1 MFDWSMHL
9 LNMTSPKPPQIYK
22 SPEMDTVEYVFFKD
36 TSIKFLTGNPIPST
50 PGWPLNPWIFG
61 FQPWQSHRRRKT
73 RKHRPPSTLHAAS
86 SHAMLWV
93 GKPGALWCL
102 EEWWNGD
109 CFTKNGFMMIHGYHK
124 LSLLSLWPVNVNIGS
139 RSFSKNVWAA

>member
-1 MFDWSMHL
+1 
-9 LNMTSPKPPQIYK
+9 
-22 SPEMDTVEYVFFKD
+22 
-36 TSIKFLTGNPIPST
+36 
-50 PGWPLNPWIFG
+50 
-61 FQPWQSHRRRKT
+61 
-73 RKHRPPSTLHAAS
+73 
-86 SHAMLWV
+86 
-93 GKPGALWCL
+93 LWCL